1 MVPPLPGAEG
11 QRIATRLEKNYGYC
25 AHNYG
30 TLKYKGQHQGSSA
43 VRSDHIAEIPLAH
56 RSPLPVSMVLFE
68 SASTTGSGVEIG
80 FPQASHRLNITPPF
94 YFCDLSK
101 AGLRIIFCDKPRSSD
116 GYANLIRILEE
127 FCSHKLKAKKAKKYD
142 VTAIVLSFVLPNHVF
157 RDE

>member
-1 MVPPLPGAEG
+1 M
-11 QRIATRLEKNYGYC
+11 
-25 AHNYG
+25 
-30 TLKYKGQHQGSSA
+30 
-43 VRSDHIAEIPLAH
+43 
-56 RSPLPVSMVLFE
+56 
-68 SASTTGSGVEIG
+68 G

-94 YFCDLSK
+94 YFYDLSK
-101 AGLRIIFCDKPRSSD
+101 TGLRIIFCDKPRSSD